1 MIAECP
7 YLMFTHKGIK
17 TSFIRN
23 GVGKSSL
30 LKRIAAGKIP
40 GFPPHITT
48 TFVAQEIFGSDD
60 KTPVDIV
67 LEKHKLMKEQK
78 TQSNEFSTS
87 KLEEEMDALD
97 MEDEEAQEQ
106 IERICNRIAELEE
119 GVSEDGDDDIRAHK
133 ALAFFGVPELVFNT
147 PTSKLSGGTRK
158 KIALACILMEMPQ
171 LLLVDEPTNHID
183 VGGILQ
189 LRQLIADLVSSNTTI
204 VMVSHDV
211 DLMNDVATDV
221 IHFKDEK
228 LSYYPGNYR
237 HFLKYRKE
245 RITHQLKQAGA
256 LEKQRAGMV
265 KSIDNLRK
273 KTEGKSNE
281 TKKKLL
287 KAAKS
292 REKKLERHGV
302 DKNVKG
308 HHRTCQTDGGMRIG
322 SINSVGAEKRKNL
335 THKELV
341 KLAEVDIGPIP
352 DKTVQF
358 VFHNTTNIWGDEPL
372 ISVCDVGHGY
382 NDNEN
387 KSCWTEQEEP
397 TPNTPNENNLIFD
410 CVDISIRE
418 GSRIT
423 ILGENGSGKTTLLS
437 IISGALS
444 PTIGQVHY
452 ASGLKIAHY
461 HQHSVDDLMYG
472 SDSKEIVTALSYLQ
486 GRFPKLSEQ
495 QLTEAAL
502 SKFGLNLKQA
512 STNIRFLS
520 GGEKCRLC
528 MSSIALEKPDLLVVD
543 EITNHLDV
551 ESVEALIYGLNKW
564 NGTLVLASHDANLIR
579 SINADTYV
587 LFDGSLRRVDGID
600 SYLQIFAKHYHKSGP
615 N

>member
-1 MIAECP
+1 
-7 YLMFTHKGIK
+7 
-17 TSFIRN
+17 
-23 GVGKSSL
+23 

-40 GFPPHITT
+40 GFPPHITST
-48 TFVAQEIFGSDD
+48 LVAQEIFGSDD
-60 KTPVDIV
+60 MTPVDIV
-67 LEKHKLMKEQK
+67 LEKHKLMKEQTK
-78 TQSNEFSTS
+78 QSNEFSIS

-119 GVSEDGDDDIRAHK
+119 GDSDDVDGDISRAHE

-147 PTSKLSGGTRK
+147 LTSKLSGGTRK
-158 KIALACILMEMPQ
+158 KIALACVLMEMPQ
-171 LLLVDEPTNHID
+171 LLIFDEPTCHID

-189 LRQLIADLVSSNTTI
+189 LRQLIADCVELNTTV

-237 HFLKYRKE
+237 HFLKCRKE

-287 KAAKS
+287 KAVKS
-292 REKKLERHGV
+292 KEKKLERHGV
-302 DKNVKG
+302 EKNALG

-322 SINSVGAEKRKNL
+322 SINAVGAEKRKNL

-352 DKTVQF
+352 DKAVQF

-382 NDNEN
+382 KDNES

-397 TPNTPNENNLIFD
+397 TPNTPNLIFD
-410 CVDISIRE
+410 CVDMSIRE

-437 IISGALS
+437 IISGTLS
-444 PTIGQVHY
+444 PSIGQVHY

-461 HQHSVDDLMYG
+461 HQHSVDDLMYDN
-472 SDSKEIVTALSYLQ
+472 SDHKGIVTALSYLQ
-486 GRFPKLSEQ
+486 GRFPKLPEQ
-495 QLTEAAL
+495 QLTEAL
-502 SKFGLNLKQA
+502 SKFGINLKQS

-528 MSSIALEKPDLLVVD
+528 MSSIALERPDLLVVD

-587 LFDGSLRRVDGID
+587 LYDGSLRRVDGID
-600 SYLQIFAKHYHKSGP
+600 SYLQIFSKHYHKSGP

>member
-1 MIAECP
+1 MSYVYSYIR
-7 YLMFTHKGIK
+7 YIK
-17 TSFIRN
+17 YIISSIICIRN

-40 GFPPHITT
+40 GFPPHITS

-60 KTPVDIV
+60 MTPVDIV
-67 LEKHKLMKEQK
+67 LEKHKLMKEQTK
-78 TQSNEFSTS
+78 QSNEFSIS

-97 MEDEEAQEQ
+97 MEDEEAQEK
-106 IERICNRIAELEE
+106 IESLCNRIAELEDD
-119 GVSEDGDDDIRAHK
+119 SDDGKDVISRRAHK
-133 ALAFFGVPELVFNT
+133 ALDFFGVPELVFNT
-147 PTSKLSGGTRK
+147 PTPKLSGGTRK

-171 LLLVDEPTNHID
+171 LLLIDEPTNHID

-189 LRQLIADLVSSNTTI
+189 LRQLIADCLVSNTTV

-245 RITHQLKQAGA
+245 RITHQLKQTGA

-302 DKNVKG
+302 EKNEKG

-322 SINSVGAEKRKNL
+322 SINAVGAEKRKNL
-335 THKELV
+335 THIELV

-352 DKTVQF
+352 DKAVQF

-382 NDNEN
+382 KDNESR
-387 KSCWTEQEEP
+387 SCWTEQEEP
-397 TPNTPNENNLIFD
+397 TPNTPNLIFD

-418 GSRIT
+418 GSRTT
-423 ILGENGSGKTTLLS
+423 ILGENGSGKTSMLS

-452 ASGLKIAHY
+452 ASGLEVAHY
-461 HQHSVDDLMYG
+461 HQHSVDDLMYE
-472 SDSKEIVTALSYLQ
+472 SDSKEIVTALTYLQ
-486 GRFPKLSEQ
+486 ARFPKLSET
-495 QLTEAAL
+495 QLTKAL

-528 MSSIALEKPDLLVVD
+528 MSSIALSRPDLLVVD

-551 ESVEALIYGLNKW
+551 ESVEALIYGLNNW

-579 SINADTYV
+579 SINADTFV
-587 LFDGSLRRVDGID
+587 LYDGSLRRVDGID
-600 SYLQIFAKHYHKSGP
+600 SYLQIFAKHYHKSGS

>member
-1 MIAECP
+1 M
-7 YLMFTHKGIK
+7 
-17 TSFIRN
+17 
-23 GVGKSSL
+23 
-30 LKRIAAGKIP
+30 
-40 GFPPHITT
+40 
-48 TFVAQEIFGSDD
+48 AQEIFGSDD

-67 LEKHKLMKEQK
+67 LEKHKLMKEQTK
-78 TQSNEFSTS
+78 QSNEFSIS

-97 MEDEEAQEQ
+97 MEDEEAQEK
-106 IERICNRIAELEE
+106 IESLCNRIAELEDD
-119 GVSEDGDDDIRAHK
+119 SDDGKDVISRRAHK
-133 ALAFFGVPELVFNT
+133 ALDFFGVPELVFNT

-171 LLLVDEPTNHID
+171 LLLIDESTNHID

-189 LRQLIADLVSSNTTI
+189 LRQLIADCVSSNATI

-302 DKNVKG
+302 DKDANG
-308 HHRTCQTDGGMRIG
+308 HHRTCQKDGGMRIG
-322 SINSVGAEKRKNL
+322 SINAVGAEKRKNL

-341 KLAEVDIGPIP
+341 KLAEVDVGPVP
-352 DKTVQF
+352 DKAVQF
-358 VFHNTTNIWGDEPL
+358 VFHDTTNIWGDEPL

-382 NDNEN
+382 NDDES
-387 KSCWTEQEEP
+387 KSYWTEQEEP
-397 TPNTPNENNLIFD
+397 TPNTSNLIFD
-410 CVDISIRE
+410 CVDMSIRE

-423 ILGENGSGKTTLLS
+423 ILGENGSGKTSLLS
-437 IISGALS
+437 IISGAIS

-461 HQHSVDDLMYG
+461 HQHSVDDLMYEN
-472 SDSKEIVTALSYLQ
+472 DSKEIVTALSYLQ
-486 GRFPKLSEQ
+486 VRFPKLSET

-502 SKFGLNLKQA
+502 SKFGLNIKQA

-528 MSSIALEKPDLLVVD
+528 MSSIALSRPDLLVVD

-551 ESVEALIYGLNKW
+551 ESIEALIYGLNKW

-587 LFDGSLRRVDGID
+587 LYDGSLRRVDGID
-600 SYLQIFAKHYHKSGP
+600 SYLQIFAKHYHKSGS

>member
-1 MIAECP
+1 M
-7 YLMFTHKGIK
+7 
-17 TSFIRN
+17 
-23 GVGKSSL
+23 
-30 LKRIAAGKIP
+30 
-40 GFPPHITT
+40 
-48 TFVAQEIFGSDD
+48 AQEIFGSDD

-67 LEKHKLMKEQK
+67 LEKHKLMKEK
-78 TQSNEFSTS
+78 NNQSNEFSIS
-87 KLEEEMDALD
+87 KLEEEMDTLD
-97 MEDEEAQEQ
+97 MEDEEAQEK
-106 IERICNRIAELEE
+106 IESICNRIAELE
-119 GVSEDGDDDIRAHK
+119 GDSEDGDDDIKRAHE
-133 ALAFFGVPELVFNT
+133 ALDFFGVPELVFNT

-183 VGGILQ
+183 VGGIMQ
-189 LRQLIADLVSSNTTI
+189 LRQLIANSVALNTTI
-204 VMVSHDV
+204 VIVSHDV

-256 LEKQRAGMV
+256 LEKQRTQMV

-287 KAAKS
+287 KAVKS
-292 REKKLERHGV
+292 KEKKLERHGV
-302 DKNVKG
+302 DKDANG
-308 HHRTCQTDGGMRIG
+308 HHRTCQKDGGMRIG
-322 SINSVGAEKRKNL
+322 SINAIGAEKRKNL

-341 KLAEVDIGPIP
+341 KLAEVDVGPVP
-352 DKTVQF
+352 DKAVQF
-358 VFHNTTNIWGDEPL
+358 VFHDTTNIWGDEPL

-382 NDNEN
+382 NDDES
-387 KSCWTEQEEP
+387 KSYWTEQEEP
-397 TPNTPNENNLIFD
+397 TPNTSNLIFD
-410 CVDISIRE
+410 CVDMSIRE

-423 ILGENGSGKTTLLS
+423 ILGENGSGKTSLLS
-437 IISGALS
+437 IISGAIS

-461 HQHSVDDLMYG
+461 HQHSVDDLMYEN
-472 SDSKEIVTALSYLQ
+472 DSKEIVTALSYLQ
-486 GRFPKLSEQ
+486 VRFPKLSET

-551 ESVEALIYGLNKW
+551 ESVEALIYGLDKW

-600 SYLQIFAKHYHKSGP
+600 SYLQIFAKHYHKLGS